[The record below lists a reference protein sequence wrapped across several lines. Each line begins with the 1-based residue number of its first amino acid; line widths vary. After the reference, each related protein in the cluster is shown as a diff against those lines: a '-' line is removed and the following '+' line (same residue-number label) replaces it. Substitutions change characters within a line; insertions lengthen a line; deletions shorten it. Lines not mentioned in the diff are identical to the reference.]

1 MVIPVSNGEK
11 IDNPLS
17 LLDGFENNFDSTDMA
32 GKNYVDKFFTEVLS
46 FFPMRTKLELVHLV
60 KIAHEITAMDGS
72 LDKNLKYN
80 TLCIELID
88 CFCKSVLKKTLPV
101 VKLQRGTNQNYRHY
115 LFLQIPNISNIEG
128 IVNTLELEKAFAKW
142 SSSTC
147 SESQYVFEGRNRS
160 SVYEFDLLRPEAYI
174 KAFYKQ
180 GQSIELKVSGHGPI
194 ESEQKFI
201 EAFRKTLNIL
211 V

>member
-1 MVIPVSNGEK
+1 MVIPVSNGEQ

-17 LLDGFENNFDSTDMA
+17 LLDGFENNFDSTDVK
-32 GKNYVDKFFTEVLS
+32 GKKFVEKFFTDVLI

-60 KIAHEITAMDGS
+60 KTAHEITSMDDS

-88 CFCKSVLKKTLPV
+88 CFCKSVLKKTLPII
-101 VKLQRGTNQNYRHY
+101 KLQKATNQTYRHY
-115 LFLQIPNISNIEG
+115 LFLQIPNMLNIEG
-128 IVNTLELEKAFAKW
+128 IVNPSELEKSFAKW

-147 SESQYVFEGRNRS
+147 SETRYVDEGKVHP
-160 SVYEFDLLRPEAYI
+160 VYEYDLLRPEAYI

-180 GQSIELKVSGHGPI
+180 GQSIELKVNGDGPI
-194 ESEQKFI
+194 EAEQKFI
-201 EAFRKTLNIL
+201 EAFRKTLDIL